1 MINIRKTWW
10 LWLVLAGLCIAG
22 IILYVQYVR
31 KESNPCLTE
40 TVDVLVGRYPQLKE
54 LKEKQQTE
62 MAKLLAFHRQLDLNV
77 NLEMSN
83 EQVSPEQA
91 LRLSL
96 IQLDQVATLRKNQA
110 EAFNSLCLE
119 SVAKAKQ

>member
-10 LWLVLAGLCIAG
+10 LLLVLAGLCISG
-22 IILYVQYVR
+22 IILYVQYVK

-54 LKEKQQTE
+54 LKEKQQAE

-110 EAFNSLCLE
+110 EAFNTLCLE
-119 SVAKAKQ
+119 AVAKAK